1 MIALISWRNI
11 WRNKLRS
18 FMVII
23 AIALGI
29 WSVSYV
35 MAFINSVGAG
45 IVNSAIENHISH
57 IQIHHKNFKEDMLIN
72 LVVPKGAERLNQL
85 ASVDNVQSVSSR
97 IIIGQ
102 GMLKTAKG
110 NRGVVIKG
118 IIPELE
124 SKVTNMDTKL
134 DTGSYFEKAGRN
146 PIVIGR
152 SLAEK
157 MNLKL
162 RSSVVLTF
170 LNTESETVSAK
181 FRVRGIY
188 STGSSMEDRMN
199 VFVRQADIARI
210 LGMTSE
216 IHELAI
222 VVNDLKQLPAT
233 IDEIKNVYPDAI
245 VESYKDVAP
254 LIELMEGQIKINMSV
269 ILGIIL
275 AAMGFGIIN
284 TMLMA
289 VLERMRELGMLM
301 AIGMNKTKIFMMI
314 VFETVMLALI
324 GGPLGLLLGFVSISY
339 SNKVGVDLS
348 IFSSALEQFGIDTIV
363 RPYLEGELYVTTIIA
378 VVLTALA
385 SSIYPA
391 IKALKLNPAE
401 SIQSA

>member
-1 MIALISWRNI
+1 
-11 WRNKLRS
+11 
-18 FMVII
+18 MVII